1 MDNRPMYRHDEAN
14 VLKRAI
20 RRSAGWKPL
29 SLFYARTLHAIDR
42 AVFRLSRGRT
52 TFTAWLAGLPVAWLT
67 TTGAKSGAE
76 RTAPVLAIPADD
88 GKLVVIASNYGQG
101 HNPSWYYNLRA
112 HPQARVLFDGKRLR
126 DGRPRARRRG
136 ARALVRARDR
146 DLPGLGAVPEAGEPE
161 DPRARAEP
169 GRGRAL
175 AAAGA
180 AAGRGAVL
188 GVAHPV
194 GRDGAAQV
202 AVPAPAAAVHEE
214 PVQPPAAAREAAGG
228 LRCARS
234 APSPGGPC
242 GGPGR
247 RCRRGPRGRCSRS
260 GRPIRPARPPRAGR
274 RRAPPGGGR

>member
-29 SLFYARTLHAIDR
+29 SLFYARTLHVIDR

-76 RTAPVLAIPADD
+76 RTCPVLAIPADD

-112 HPQARVLFDGKRLR
+112 NPRARVLFDGDAAR

-146 DLPGLGAVPEAGEPE
+146 DLSRAGSQYRKRA
-161 DPRARAEP
+161 PRQIPVHRAEP

-188 GVAHPV
+188 GVAQPV

-202 AVPAPAAAVHEE
+202 AVPAAVAAVHEE
-214 PVQPPAAAREAAGG
+214 PVQPPPAAREAAGG
-228 LRCARS
+228 LRCGRS
-234 APSPGGPC
+234 APSPGGRVRRP
-242 GGPGR
+242 GP
-247 RCRRGPRGRCSRS
+247 PL
-260 GRPIRPARPPRAGR
+260 
-274 RRAPPGGGR
+274 